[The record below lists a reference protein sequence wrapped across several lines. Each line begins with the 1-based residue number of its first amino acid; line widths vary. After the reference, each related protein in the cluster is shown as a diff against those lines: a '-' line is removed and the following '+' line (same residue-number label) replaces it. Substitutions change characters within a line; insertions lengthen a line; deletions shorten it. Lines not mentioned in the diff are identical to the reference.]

1 MAPWHWYVCTTL
13 LCGTR
18 ANPVLSQQYR
28 VAAVEK
34 SPEAIPRAGN
44 TRVCQ
49 AVTLI
54 QLFRDQAR
62 VLFINSTRRFANH
75 SVFRCCRQVVAVVVA
90 LMLISHY

>member
-62 VLFINSTRRFANH
+62 VLLHVALRITPFFG
-75 SVFRCCRQVVAVVVA
+75 VVAK
-90 LMLISHY
+90 LSRLL